1 MVADEPDRPEVR
13 PDQVTLGVL
22 VNAVQRD
29 AVDDAVAACRVREKR
44 SDGKLPAHVITYLTL
59 GLCLFPDDDYEEVAT
74 KVTGSLDR
82 WNCWDAAWSVPTA
95 SAITQARKRLGRDVF
110 PELFERT
117 CGPVAGPAG
126 LTARVEALGTA
137 RGSFLRRWRLLAIDG
152 FEVDVPDSTENAAEF
167 GYAGAGDNRSAFPKA
182 RVVALAECG
191 THAFVAAEVG
201 AYKVGEKTLAAR
213 LYPRLRADELLTAD
227 RGFYSWQAWDAAAAT
242 GAALL
247 WRAPTQLDL
256 PVVRVLADGTYL
268 TALIRPTVR
277 GARRERLLAAA
288 RAGRDL
294 ADINAVPDAFDD
306 RGLPVINLARVIEY
320 DVPDRAG
327 NGTGELIVLVSTVTD
342 PSNARADELAV
353 AYHERWEE
361 ETANDQLKTHLRG
374 PGKVLRSR
382 LPDLVH
388 QEIWSYLIVH
398 HAISEL
404 TAKASAAAD
413 LDPDSISFAKAL
425 RLIRRTAT
433 ATADI
438 PPSVICVPDGTPCG
452 CEN

>member
-1 MVADEPDRPEVR
+1 MPPRRP
-13 PDQVTLGVL
+13 
-22 VNAVQRD
+22 
-29 AVDDAVAACRVREKR
+29 
-44 SDGKLPAHVITYLTL
+44 
-59 GLCLFPDDDYEEVAT
+59 
-74 KVTGSLDR
+74 
-82 WNCWDAAWSVPTA
+82 
-95 SAITQARKRLGRDVF
+95 GR
-110 PELFERT
+110 R
-117 CGPVAGPAG
+117 
-126 LTARVEALGTA
+126 
-137 RGSFLRRWRLLAIDG
+137 
-152 FEVDVPDSTENAAEF
+152 
-167 GYAGAGDNRSAFPKA
+167 
-182 RVVALAECG
+182 
-191 THAFVAAEVG
+191 
-201 AYKVGEKTLAAR
+201 
-213 LYPRLRADELLTAD
+213 
-227 RGFYSWQAWDAAAAT
+227 
-242 GAALL
+242 L

-294 ADINAVPDAFDD
+294 ADINTVPDAFDD
-306 RGLPVINLARVIEY
+306 RGLPVVHLAWVIEY

-327 NGTGELIVLVSTVTD
+327 NGAGELIVLVSSVTD

-438 PPSVICVPDGTPCG
+438 PP
-452 CEN
+452 